1 MTTRPITGLSALADS
16 YDLFI
21 IDQWGVLH
29 NGAEAFPGA
38 VDAMKA
44 LKDAGKSVIV
54 LSNSGK
60 RPHTS
65 YTRMAQLGF
74 DRSLYDEVV
83 TSGGQVHAALKRGQ
97 GAPYDSLGEKVYVFP
112 WDDDRDLLAGLPY
125 GEVKDIDDAD
135 WVLCAGAE
143 RGVIEAYDAELR
155 RARSRDLPLLVAN
168 PDFVTVR
175 PDGSLQMCPGAIAKA
190 YEALGGTA
198 YWHGKP
204 TPGIYALCRELGGN
218 GPAIGIG
225 DSLHHDIQG
234 AAGAGMASLLIT
246 QGIHKDELG
255 KDPAVNAITD
265 LAGRYGVP
273 MPDYAMPGFRW

>member
-1 MTTRPITGLSALADS
+1 MTTRPIAGLSVLADS
-16 YDLFI
+16 YELFI

-29 NGAEAFPGA
+29 DGAKAYPGA
-38 VDAMKA
+38 PAALKA
-44 LKDAGKSVIV
+44 LKELGKQVVI

-65 YTRMAQLGF
+65 YTRMGQLGF
-74 DRSLYDEVV
+74 DRSMYDEVV
-83 TSGGQVHAALKRGQ
+83 TSGGQLYDALLRRDTP
-97 GAPYDSLGEKVYVFP
+97 PYAGLGEKVFVFP

-125 GEVKDIDDAD
+125 GEVTDLDDAD
-135 WVLCAGAE
+135 WILCSGADRE
-143 RGVIEAYDAELR
+143 RLEAYRDDLK
-155 RARSRDLPLLVAN
+155 RARARDLPLLVAN

-175 PDGSLQMCPGAIAKA
+175 PDGSLQMCPGAIARA
-190 YEALGGTA
+190 YEELGGTA

-204 TPGIYALCRELGGN
+204 TAGIYAMCRALGGD

-234 AAGAGMASLLIT
+234 AAGVGMASLLIT

-255 KDPAVNAITD
+255 RDPAPAAIIT
-265 LAGRYGVP
+265 LAEQYRVP
-273 MPDYAMPGFRW
+273 APDFAMEGFRW